1 MPDVS
6 QSNRPLS
13 PHLSVYRPQISMV
26 SSILT
31 RITGI
36 SLLVGGL
43 LVIWWFLAAATSP
56 EAFALADGILTSWL
70 GDLVMLGS
78 LWALWYHFLTGLRHL
93 YWDTGR
99 GLDLPTA
106 KMLGW
111 VAVFG
116 SFILTALTVVLV

>member
-1 MPDVS
+1 MPDAHE
-6 QSNRPLS
+6 SNRPLS

-36 SLLVGGL
+36 SLLAGGL
-43 LVIWWFLAAATSP
+43 LVIWWFLAAAVSP
-56 EAFALADGILTSWL
+56 EAFALADGALTSWP

-111 VAVFG
+111 AAVFG

>member
-43 LVIWWFLAAATSP
+43 LVVWWFLAAAISP
-56 EAFALADGILTSWL
+56 EAFALADGVLTSWL

>member
-6 QSNRPLS
+6 HGNRPLS

-43 LVIWWFLAAATSP
+43 LVIWWFLAAAISP
-56 EAFALADGILTSWL
+56 EAFALADGVLTSWL

-116 SFILTALTVVLV
+116 SIILTALTVVLV

>member
-56 EAFALADGILTSWL
+56 EAFALADGVLTSWL

>member
-78 LWALWYHFLTGLRHL
+78 LWALWYHSLTGLRHL

>member
-43 LVIWWFLAAATSP
+43 LVIWWFLAAAISP
-56 EAFALADGILTSWL
+56 EAFALADGALTSWL